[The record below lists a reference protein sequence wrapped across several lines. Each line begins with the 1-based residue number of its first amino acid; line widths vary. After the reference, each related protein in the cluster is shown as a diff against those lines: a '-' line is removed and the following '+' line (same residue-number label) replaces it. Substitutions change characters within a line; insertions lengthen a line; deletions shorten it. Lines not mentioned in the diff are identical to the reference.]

1 MKHEAMNTLRS
12 AQVKRIMQ
20 SFFTNAAPLF
30 CCRANSRRDALCEDL
45 LTLVLEVSGGAQ
57 HADTCRYIISQTNAL
72 QNAADWP
79 LLYAEELSIAPEL
92 LCYFDRKAECLR
104 QPGLDTVG
112 TMDAEMLP
120 DTVRQAGSDGYA
132 WAIRTGAC
140 LNWMEADP
148 WCSREN
154 ALRMWKILAFSG
166 DLFAMAALE
175 YGLRI
180 TGHEAQAQVWQQTRQ
195 ICEAAG
201 KQFLTILP
209 ADMAAQVSKEASEVA
224 QLILSMRGVLRGSK
238 GCLPMSVL
246 QYAAESRDS
255 MAQKLHTLCTGQDGF
270 QLRLI
275 QEQKNDGRQ
284 FGF

>member
-1 MKHEAMNTLRS
+1 MTMLRS
-12 AQVKRIMQ
+12 AQVKRIMH

-30 CCRANSRRDALCEDL
+30 CCRANSRRDAICEGL
-45 LTLVLEVSGGAQ
+45 LALVLEVCGGTQYAE
-57 HADTCRYIISQTNAL
+57 TCRYIISQTNAL

-104 QPGLDTVG
+104 QPGLDAVG

-120 DTVRQAGSDGYA
+120 DTVRQSGFDGYA
-132 WAIRTGAC
+132 WALRTGAC
-140 LNWMEADP
+140 LNWIEADP

-166 DLFAMAALE
+166 DLFAMSALE
-175 YGLRI
+175 YGLSV
-180 TGHEAQAQVWQQTRQ
+180 TGHEAKAQVWQQTRQ

-209 ADMAAQVSKEASEVA
+209 ADMTAQVSKEASETA
-224 QLILSMRGVLRGSK
+224 QLILSMRSVLRNGN
-238 GCLPMSVL
+238 GRLPLSVL

-255 MAQKLHTLCTGQDGF
+255 MAQKLHNLCTGQEGF